1 MKEITDLK
9 KFWKVIKKFFP
20 IKQNVLIVT
29 NQNEVDNILNS
40 LKGQSL
46 NHIETSELICSGN
59 QLTGFYMMATLVLNE
74 FNTNFPYP

>member
-1 MKEITDLK
+1 MKEITDQK
-9 KFWKVIKKFFP
+9 KFWKAIKNFFP

-46 NHIETSELICSGN
+46 HHIETSELISSGN

>member
-1 MKEITDLK
+1 MKEITDQK

-29 NQNEVDNILNS
+29 NQNEVANIRNS

-46 NHIETSELICSGN
+46 HHIETSELICSGN
-59 QLTGFYMMATLVLNE
+59 QLTGFYMMATLALNE